1 MTMMRNA
8 LIVMAAMVL
17 AACAGQ
23 AARQDLAA
31 TPGGTMVVV
40 ATLATNACEA
50 AAAPFVTALGVR
62 RIAAARAL
70 RLGQIPVAT
79 AERVQAVADD
89 ARARLLAA
97 CPRGVTTAGAADPA
111 IAYARTRIGEI
122 ETLLGAQR

>member
-1 MTMMRNA
+1 MIRFLLM
-8 LIVMAAMVL
+8 IAAAAVL
-17 AACAGQ
+17 AGCAAGQ
-23 AARQDLAA
+23 AAKQELAA
-31 TPGGTMVVV
+31 NPAGTMVVV

-89 ARARLLAA
+89 ARARLIAA
-97 CPRGVTTAGAADPA
+97 CPRGVTNAGAADPA
-111 IAYARTRIGEI
+111 ITYARTRIAEI
-122 ETLLGAQR
+122 ETMLGAQR